1 MRTALL
7 AATLLI
13 PLSSG
18 LSASPPAKP
27 TAQTVTVGLSSYR
40 FDPPLIRLRHGQ
52 PYVLHLVN
60 RSGRGHNFV
69 APSFLRAAGAGRS
82 GVEVPA
88 GAAVDVAIVA
98 PARGVYKLKCTH
110 FTHALRGM
118 KGRIIV
124 E

>member
-18 LSASPPAKP
+18 LSASPPA
-27 TAQTVTVGLSSYR
+27 QTVTVGLSSYR

-52 PYVLHLVN
+52 SYVLHLVN

-69 APSFLRAAGAGRS
+69 APSFLLAAGAGRS

-88 GAAVDVAIVA
+88 GAAVDVPIVA

-118 KGRIIV
+118 KGRIVV